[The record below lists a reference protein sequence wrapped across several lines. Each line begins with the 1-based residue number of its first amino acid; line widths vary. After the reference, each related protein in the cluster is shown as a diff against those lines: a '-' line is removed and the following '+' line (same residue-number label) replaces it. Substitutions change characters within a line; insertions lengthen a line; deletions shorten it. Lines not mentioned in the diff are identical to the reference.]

1 MDIHWNNLSSIGSTD
16 YQCGY
21 CGKVV
26 ASDKGYFANT
36 LLEGHKARI
45 YICPH
50 CARPSFFYGGV
61 QSPQVAPGNEVQH
74 LPDQIQALYREA
86 RNCVAATAYTASVLA
101 CRKLLMNIAVEQG
114 ADEGLRFIEYV
125 DYLADNGFVPPNGRG
140 WVDHIRKKGNEATHE
155 INLMTAD
162 DAAEL
167 IAFAEMLLKFIFEFP
182 AKVPG
187 NGGQNA

>member
-1 MDIHWNNLSSIGSTD
+1 MDIRWNNLNSIESTE

-21 CGKVV
+21 CGHVV
-26 ASDKGYFANT
+26 ASNKGYFPNDR
-36 LLEGHKARI
+36 LEGYEACI

-50 CARPSFFYGGV
+50 CARPSFFHAGT
-61 QSPQVAPGNEVQH
+61 QNPQAAPGNEVKH

-86 RNCVAATAYTASVLA
+86 RNCVAVTAYTASVLA
-101 CRKLLMNIAVEQG
+101 CRKLLMNMAVAQG
-114 ADEGLRFIEYV
+114 AGRGLRFIEYV
-125 DYLADNGFVPPNGRG
+125 DFLAGNGFVPPNGRG

-155 INLMTAD
+155 IVLMSAE
-162 DAAEL
+162 DAEEL

-187 NGGQNA
+187 TGGQDA